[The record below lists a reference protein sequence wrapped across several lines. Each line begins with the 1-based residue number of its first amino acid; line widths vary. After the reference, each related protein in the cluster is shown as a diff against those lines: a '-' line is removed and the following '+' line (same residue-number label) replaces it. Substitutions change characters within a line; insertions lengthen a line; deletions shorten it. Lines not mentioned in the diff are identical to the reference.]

1 MLYLYRYNKAMPNK
15 IEQLAAERQALL
27 AEIGSIDRLRRGSL
41 SRQVYA
47 RKKAGQDHTQGPYFV
62 LQGFH
67 KGKKFSQR
75 VPADQAQQLE
85 QQVNNFKRFQ
95 ELADQ
100 CVTVTDQ
107 LTQLSQAQPESKKNS
122 RPRKSSRRVSRKP
135 KPS

>member
-1 MLYLYRYNKAMPNK
+1 MPNK

-27 AEIGSIDRLRRGSL
+27 AELGAIDRLRRGSL

-47 RKKAGQDHTQGPYFV
+47 RRKAGQAYTQGPYFV

-75 VPADQAQQLE
+75 VRADQAEQLA

-100 CVTVTDQ
+100 CVSVTDQ
-107 LTQLSQAQPESKKNS
+107 ITQLSDGQPESKKNS
-122 RPRKSSRRVSRKP
+122 MRQKSSKRASRKP
-135 KPS
+135 RPS